1 MLKNNIKNS
10 LIASMALA
18 PAGGFVL
25 LIGTFLKSDDLSTTG
40 FLIMVA
46 GSAMMIIGSLLKPML
61 VES

>member
-1 MLKNNIKNS
+1 
-10 LIASMALA
+10 MALA